1 MNQFSVYK
9 LQFAHS
15 LLPLLSELCD
25 ELLIPGILADGTEIY
40 YIINFRRFE
49 VTRIAVNN
57 SQERLSLATKL
68 KSGVSEKHLPY
79 GVNNHYDF
87 TTSWIQPH
95 EGLWLDG
102 ERIMIAMHNCSFYR
116 IINLSER
123 TIYTKTINNA
133 MTSATNCRSKDKIY
147 YTETDMLSRI
157 SNMESEYSPLLT
169 KVIEFSSETLTR
181 RVVAEL
187 LTTEAI
193 HQVQISPDSRKL
205 ILTEFCIDLRSQCP
219 SRTPDDNYMTD
230 LSWQRYGGTPLP
242 ESFTHQVDIN
252 SGKHTSFIPE
262 GLTPGHA
269 EFSSFDSNIFYLS
282 CHSLSKMHGK
292 IIMHAPGRLI
302 KVQISNNGL
311 IPKESFSSADFL
323 RITSHKAFSLDGE
336 CYIAVTVYPNW
347 LYIFSDPGMVLL
359 RRIKLFDYENVSAI
373 PYHVCCPG
381 PQIPIWLEITS
392 DGKYIILVSNRVIYI
407 YSVRDNQ
414 THTIDG
420 YHSDNS
426 FIGTG
431 HLSMN
436 KAHC

>member
-9 LQFAHS
+9 LPHAHS
-15 LLPLLSELCD
+15 LLTLLSELND
-25 ELLIPGILADGTEIY
+25 QLLIPGILADGTEIY
-40 YIINFRRFE
+40 YIINFE
-49 VTRIAVNN
+49 NYDVIRIAVNN
-57 SQERLSLATKL
+57 THERVSLATKL

-95 EGLWLDG
+95 EGLWLDDK
-102 ERIMIAMHNCSFYR
+102 RIMIAMHNCSFYR
-116 IINLSER
+116 IINLSEH
-123 TIYTKTINNA
+123 TVYTTTINDV
-133 MTSATNCRSKDKIY
+133 MTSATNCLSKGKIY
-147 YTETDMLSRI
+147 YTETDMLSRMR
-157 SNMESEYSPLLT
+157 NMESEFSPLLT
-169 KVIEFSSETLTR
+169 KVIELSSETLNR
-181 RVVAEL
+181 KVIAEF

-193 HQVQISPDSRKL
+193 HQVQISPDGTKL

-219 SRTPDDNYMTD
+219 SRIPDDNYMTD
-230 LSWQRYGGTPLP
+230 LSWKRYGGTPLP

-269 EFSSFDSNIFYLS
+269 EFSSCDSDIFYLS

-292 IIMHAPGRLI
+292 IIMHAPGYLI
-302 KVQISNNGL
+302 KVQVSNNGL
-311 IPKESFSSADFL
+311 IPKESFSSPDFL
-323 RITSHKAFSLDGE
+323 RITSHKTFCVDGE
-336 CYIAVTVYPNW
+336 YYIAVTVYPNW

-359 RRIKLFDYENVSAI
+359 RRIRLFDYDNISVI
-373 PYHVCCPG
+373 PYHVCTPG
-381 PQIPIWLEITS
+381 PQVPIWLEISS
-392 DGKYIILVSNRVIYI
+392 DGNYIILVSNRVIYI
-407 YSVRDNQ
+407 YSFRDNQ

-426 FIGTG
+426 FMGTG

-436 KAHC
+436 KAHG